1 MTKNIFKITISLF
14 TLVLFGCSDA
24 KTEKLIADTE
34 FVETLMSDMTLKEK
48 IGQMTQV
55 DRQFLNDISDISKY
69 GFGSLLSGG
78 GSTPATNEP
87 KAWADMYDS
96 YQREALKTRLKIPLI
111 YGIDAVHGHN
121 NVVGA
126 TIFPHNIGLGAT
138 RDAAL
143 VESVARATAL
153 EVAATGMDWDFAP
166 CLAVPDDYR
175 WGRTYEGFSEDT
187 DLVSQLGGAAVRGYQ
202 STDISNPQSV
212 LACAKHFIGD
222 GGTTF
227 GTWLNN
233 LIDRG
238 NLAISEEE
246 LRKRHLPPFQKAID
260 EGVATFMAAY
270 NTWNDVK
277 CHANK
282 FLLTDLLKEELGFKG
297 FVVSDWAA
305 IEEIP
310 GDYKSDIITSINA
323 GIDLVMV
330 PGSLYGQNHYKTFI
344 KLLKESIEEGSIPM
358 SRIDDAVNR
367 ILSVKYDLGLFNE
380 PYGNIEYAS
389 HVGSE
394 KHRELARKAVR
405 KSMVLLKNESN
416 ILPLNKNEKLTV
428 VGSGANNLGMQNGG
442 WTVEWQG
449 RFTPDLEIMDEDKNG
464 KVEKSELLSFM
475 KEIYDKKFDKGA
487 AENWFKEM
495 DKNSDGQVDQGE
507 MLAFERAKPFQPEGT
522 SILNAISSALNNKK
536 MINYDPRADNLSKG
550 QTVVAV
556 IGEYPYAEGY
566 GDNPTI
572 SLNPFD
578 KAVLQKCYE
587 AGSKVIVIM
596 LSGRPLIISEHIDK
610 WSGFLAAWLPGMAGE
625 GIADVIFGDHEPT
638 GKLSY
643 SWPKDISQLPLNVGD
658 PDYEPLFPFGYGL
671 SY

>member
-96 YQREALKTRLKIPLI
+96 YQREALKTRLQIPLI

-143 VESVARATAL
+143 VEAVARATAL

-187 DLVSQLGGAAVRGYQ
+187 DLVSQLGGAAIRGYQ

-227 GTWLNN
+227 GTGLNN

-282 FLLTDLLKEELGFKG
+282 FLLTDLLKDELGFKG

-323 GIDLVMV
+323 GIDMVMV
-330 PGSLYGQNHYKTFI
+330 PGAVKFGNESFENFL
-344 KLLKESIEEGSIPM
+344 KLLEESVQEGSIPM
-358 SRIDDAVNR
+358 ERIDDAVKR
-367 ILSVKYDLGLFNE
+367 ILLIKKQSGLFDR
-380 PYGNIEYAS
+380 PFSDQQLLAHI
-389 HVGSE
+389 GSD
-394 KHRELARKAVR
+394 KHRQIAREAVR
-405 KSMVLLKNESN
+405 KSMVLLKNKDG
-416 ILPLNKNEKLTV
+416 ILPLPKEGKTIIV
-428 VGSGANNLGMQNGG
+428 AGRGADNIGMQSGG
-442 WTVEWQG
+442 WTISWQG
-449 RFTPDLEIMDEDKNG
+449 DMGQTTDGTTILDAIKSAVSPGTVVEYTPDGTAYTGDLAVVVVG
-464 KVEKSELLSFM
+464 EK
-475 KEIYDKKFDKGA
+475 
-487 AENWFKEM
+487 
-495 DKNSDGQVDQGE
+495 
-507 MLAFERAKPFQPEGT
+507 
-522 SILNAISSALNNKK
+522 
-536 MINYDPRADNLSKG
+536 
-550 QTVVAV
+550 
-556 IGEYPYAEGY
+556 PYAEMQ
-566 GDNPTI
+566 GDRKD
-572 SLNPFD
+572 LKLD
-578 KAVLQKCYE
+578 KEDLDVIKRFKENNIPVVVVL
-587 AGSKVIVIM
+587 
-596 LSGRPLIISEHIDK
+596 LSGRPMIITDEIEKWDGLI
-610 WSGFLAAWLPGMAGE
+610 AAWLPGTE
-625 GIADVIFGDHEPT
+625 GSGVADVLFGDYNPS
-638 GKLSY
+638 GKLSF
-643 SWPKDISQLPLNVGD
+643 SWPKNMNQ
-658 PDYEPLFPFGYGL
+658 FPINPEDDHLYSFGFGL

>member
-34 FVETLMSDMTLKEK
+34 FVETLMSDMTLKET

-55 DRQFLNDISDISKY
+55 DRQFLTDISDISKY

-96 YQREALKTRLKIPLI
+96 YQREALKTRLQIPLI

-143 VESVARATAL
+143 VEAVARATAL

-227 GTWLNN
+227 GTGLNN

-323 GIDLVMV
+323 GIDMVMV
-330 PGSLYGQNHYKTFI
+330 PGAVKFGNESFENFL
-344 KLLKESIEEGSIPM
+344 KLLEESVQEGSIPM
-358 SRIDDAVNR
+358 ERIDDAVKR
-367 ILSVKYDLGLFNE
+367 ILLIKKQSGLFDR
-380 PYGNIEYAS
+380 PFSDQQLLAHI
-389 HVGSE
+389 GSD
-394 KHRELARKAVR
+394 KHRQIAREAVR
-405 KSMVLLKNESN
+405 KSMVLLKNKDG
-416 ILPLNKNEKLTV
+416 ILPLPKEGKTIIV
-428 VGSGANNLGMQNGG
+428 AGRGADNIGMQSGG
-442 WTVEWQG
+442 WTISWQG
-449 RFTPDLEIMDEDKNG
+449 DMGQTTDGTTILDAIKSAVSPGTVVEYTPDGTAYTGDLAVVVVG
-464 KVEKSELLSFM
+464 EK
-475 KEIYDKKFDKGA
+475 
-487 AENWFKEM
+487 
-495 DKNSDGQVDQGE
+495 
-507 MLAFERAKPFQPEGT
+507 
-522 SILNAISSALNNKK
+522 
-536 MINYDPRADNLSKG
+536 
-550 QTVVAV
+550 
-556 IGEYPYAEGY
+556 PYAEMQ
-566 GDNPTI
+566 GDRKD
-572 SLNPFD
+572 LKLD
-578 KAVLQKCYE
+578 KEDLDVIKRFKENDIPVVVVL
-587 AGSKVIVIM
+587 
-596 LSGRPLIISEHIDK
+596 LSGRPMIITDEIEKWDGLI
-610 WSGFLAAWLPGMAGE
+610 AAWLPGTE
-625 GIADVIFGDHEPT
+625 GSGVADVLFGDYNPT
-638 GKLSY
+638 GKLSF
-643 SWPKDISQLPLNVGD
+643 SWPKNMNQ
-658 PDYEPLFPFGYGL
+658 FPINPEDDHLYSFGFGL

>member
-96 YQREALKTRLKIPLI
+96 YQREALKTRLQIPLI

-143 VESVARATAL
+143 VEAVARATAL

-227 GTWLNN
+227 GTGLNN

-282 FLLTDLLKEELGFKG
+282 FLLTDLLKDELGFKG

-323 GIDLVMV
+323 GIDMVMV
-330 PGSLYGQNHYKTFI
+330 PGAVKFGNESFENFL
-344 KLLKESIEEGSIPM
+344 KLLEESVQEGSIPM
-358 SRIDDAVNR
+358 ERIDDAVKR
-367 ILSVKYDLGLFNE
+367 ILLIKKQSGLFDR
-380 PYGNIEYAS
+380 PFSDQQLLAHI
-389 HVGSE
+389 GSD
-394 KHRELARKAVR
+394 KHRQIAREAVR
-405 KSMVLLKNESN
+405 KSMVLLKNKDG
-416 ILPLNKNEKLTV
+416 ILPLPKEGKTIIV
-428 VGSGANNLGMQNGG
+428 AGRGADNIGMQSGG
-442 WTVEWQG
+442 WTISWQG
-449 RFTPDLEIMDEDKNG
+449 DMGQTTDGTTILDAIKSAVSPGTVVEYTPDGTAYTGDLAVVVVG
-464 KVEKSELLSFM
+464 EK
-475 KEIYDKKFDKGA
+475 
-487 AENWFKEM
+487 
-495 DKNSDGQVDQGE
+495 
-507 MLAFERAKPFQPEGT
+507 
-522 SILNAISSALNNKK
+522 
-536 MINYDPRADNLSKG
+536 
-550 QTVVAV
+550 
-556 IGEYPYAEGY
+556 PYAEMQ
-566 GDNPTI
+566 GDRKD
-572 SLNPFD
+572 LKLD
-578 KAVLQKCYE
+578 KEDLDVIKRFKENEIPVVVVL
-587 AGSKVIVIM
+587 
-596 LSGRPLIISEHIDK
+596 LSGRPMIITDEIEKWDGLI
-610 WSGFLAAWLPGMAGE
+610 AAWLPGTE
-625 GIADVIFGDHEPT
+625 GSGVADVLFGDYNPT
-638 GKLSY
+638 GKLSF
-643 SWPKDISQLPLNVGD
+643 SWPKNMNQ
-658 PDYEPLFPFGYGL
+658 FPINPEDDHLYSFGFGL

>member
-96 YQREALKTRLKIPLI
+96 YQREALKTRLQIPLI

-143 VESVARATAL
+143 VEAVARATAL

-227 GTWLNN
+227 GTGLNN

-282 FLLTDLLKEELGFKG
+282 FLLTDLLKDELGFKG

-323 GIDLVMV
+323 GIDMVMV
-330 PGSLYGQNHYKTFI
+330 PGAVKFGNESFENFL
-344 KLLKESIEEGSIPM
+344 KLLEESVQEGSIPM
-358 SRIDDAVNR
+358 KRIDDAVKR
-367 ILSVKYDLGLFNE
+367 ILLIKKQSGLFDR
-380 PYGNIEYAS
+380 PFSDQQLLAHI
-389 HVGSE
+389 GSD
-394 KHRELARKAVR
+394 KHRQIAREAVR
-405 KSMVLLKNESN
+405 KSMVLLKNKDG
-416 ILPLNKNEKLTV
+416 ILPLPKEGKTIIV
-428 VGSGANNLGMQNGG
+428 AGRGADNIGMQSGG
-442 WTVEWQG
+442 WTISWQG
-449 RFTPDLEIMDEDKNG
+449 DMGQTTDGTTILDAIKSAVSPGTVVEYTPDGTAYTGDLAVVVVG
-464 KVEKSELLSFM
+464 EK
-475 KEIYDKKFDKGA
+475 
-487 AENWFKEM
+487 
-495 DKNSDGQVDQGE
+495 
-507 MLAFERAKPFQPEGT
+507 
-522 SILNAISSALNNKK
+522 
-536 MINYDPRADNLSKG
+536 
-550 QTVVAV
+550 
-556 IGEYPYAEGY
+556 PYAEMQ
-566 GDNPTI
+566 GDRKD
-572 SLNPFD
+572 LKLD
-578 KAVLQKCYE
+578 KEDLDVIKRFKENDIPVVVVL
-587 AGSKVIVIM
+587 
-596 LSGRPLIISEHIDK
+596 LSGRPMIITDEIEKWDGLI
-610 WSGFLAAWLPGMAGE
+610 AAWLPGTE
-625 GIADVIFGDHEPT
+625 GSGVADVLFGDYNPT
-638 GKLSY
+638 GKLSF
-643 SWPKDISQLPLNVGD
+643 SWPKNMNQ
-658 PDYEPLFPFGYGL
+658 FPINPEDDHLYSFGFGL

>member
-1 MTKNIFKITISLF
+1 L
-14 TLVLFGCSDA
+14 
-24 KTEKLIADTE
+24 
-34 FVETLMSDMTLKEK
+34 
-48 IGQMTQV
+48 Q
-55 DRQFLNDISDISKY
+55 
-69 GFGSLLSGG
+69 
-78 GSTPATNEP
+78 
-87 KAWADMYDS
+87 
-96 YQREALKTRLKIPLI
+96 IPLI

-143 VESVARATAL
+143 VEAVARATAL

-227 GTWLNN
+227 GTGLNN

-282 FLLTDLLKEELGFKG
+282 FLLTDLLKDELGFKG

-323 GIDLVMV
+323 GIDMVMV
-330 PGSLYGQNHYKTFI
+330 PGAVKFGNESFENFLKLGATDRRISAGFQPL
-344 KLLKESIEEGSIPM
+344 KLLHSASNFGQKKAAHLEEGEP
-358 SRIDDAVNR
+358 
-367 ILSVKYDLGLFNE
+367 LSEQVTAETVLT
-380 PYGNIEYAS
+380 
-389 HVGSE
+389 
-394 KHRELARKAVR
+394 LAIVLCAF
-405 KSMVLLKNESN
+405 KSDGRLPFLESTQWTQS
-416 ILPLNKNEKLTV
+416 ILPSTIP
-428 VGSGANNLGMQNGG
+428 
-442 WTVEWQG
+442 T
-449 RFTPDLEIMDEDKNG
+449 RFEQSL
-464 KVEKSELLSFM
+464 
-475 KEIYDKKFDKGA
+475 
-487 AENWFKEM
+487 
-495 DKNSDGQVDQGE
+495 
-507 MLAFERAKPFQPEGT
+507 RKPFFHT
-522 SILNAISSALNNKK
+522 L
-536 MINYDPRADNLSKG
+536 
-550 QTVVAV
+550 
-556 IGEYPYAEGY
+556 
-566 GDNPTI
+566 
-572 SLNPFD
+572 
-578 KAVLQKCYE
+578 
-587 AGSKVIVIM
+587 
-596 LSGRPLIISEHIDK
+596 
-610 WSGFLAAWLPGMAGE
+610 
-625 GIADVIFGDHEPT
+625 
-638 GKLSY
+638 
-643 SWPKDISQLPLNVGD
+643 
-658 PDYEPLFPFGYGL
+658 
-671 SY
+671 

>member
-34 FVETLMSDMTLKEK
+34 FVEKLMGDMTLKEK

-96 YQREALKTRLKIPLI
+96 YQREALKTRLQIPLI

-143 VESVARATAL
+143 VEAVARATAL

-227 GTWLNN
+227 GTGLNN

-282 FLLTDLLKEELGFKG
+282 FLLTDLLKDELGFKG

-323 GIDLVMV
+323 GIDMVMV
-330 PGSLYGQNHYKTFI
+330 PGAVKFGNESFENFL
-344 KLLKESIEEGSIPM
+344 KLLEESVQEGSIPM
-358 SRIDDAVNR
+358 ERIDDAVKR
-367 ILSVKYDLGLFNE
+367 ILLIKKQSGLFDRPFSNQQLLAH
-380 PYGNIEYAS
+380 I
-389 HVGSE
+389 GSD
-394 KHRELARKAVR
+394 KHRQIAREAVR
-405 KSMVLLKNESN
+405 KSMVLLKNKDG
-416 ILPLNKNEKLTV
+416 ILPLPKEGKTIIV
-428 VGSGANNLGMQNGG
+428 AGRGADNIGMQSGG
-442 WTVEWQG
+442 WTISWQG
-449 RFTPDLEIMDEDKNG
+449 DMGQTTDGTTILDAIKSAVSPGTVVEYTPDGTAYTGDLAVVVVG
-464 KVEKSELLSFM
+464 EK
-475 KEIYDKKFDKGA
+475 
-487 AENWFKEM
+487 
-495 DKNSDGQVDQGE
+495 
-507 MLAFERAKPFQPEGT
+507 
-522 SILNAISSALNNKK
+522 
-536 MINYDPRADNLSKG
+536 
-550 QTVVAV
+550 
-556 IGEYPYAEGY
+556 PYAEMQ
-566 GDNPTI
+566 GDRKD
-572 SLNPFD
+572 LKLD
-578 KAVLQKCYE
+578 KEDLDVIKRFKENDIPVVVVL
-587 AGSKVIVIM
+587 
-596 LSGRPLIISEHIDK
+596 LSGRPMIITDEIEKWDGLI
-610 WSGFLAAWLPGMAGE
+610 AAWLPGTE
-625 GIADVIFGDHEPT
+625 GSGVADVLFGDYNPT
-638 GKLSY
+638 GKLSF
-643 SWPKDISQLPLNVGD
+643 SWPKNINQ
-658 PDYEPLFPFGYGL
+658 FPINPEDDHLYSFGFGL

>member
-14 TLVLFGCSDA
+14 TLVLFACSDA

-96 YQREALKTRLKIPLI
+96 YQREALKTRLQIPLI

-143 VESVARATAL
+143 VEAVARATAL

-227 GTWLNN
+227 GTGLNN

-282 FLLTDLLKEELGFKG
+282 FLLTDLLKDELGFKG

-323 GIDLVMV
+323 GIDMVMV
-330 PGSLYGQNHYKTFI
+330 PGAVKFGNESFENFL
-344 KLLKESIEEGSIPM
+344 KLLEESVQEGSIPM
-358 SRIDDAVNR
+358 ERIDDAVKR
-367 ILSVKYDLGLFNE
+367 ILLIKKQSGLFDR
-380 PYGNIEYAS
+380 PFSDQQLLAHI
-389 HVGSE
+389 GSD
-394 KHRELARKAVR
+394 KHRQIAREAVR
-405 KSMVLLKNESN
+405 KSMVLLKNKDG
-416 ILPLNKNEKLTV
+416 ILPLPKEGKTIIV
-428 VGSGANNLGMQNGG
+428 AGRGADNIGMQSGG
-442 WTVEWQG
+442 WTISWQG
-449 RFTPDLEIMDEDKNG
+449 DMGQTTDGTTILDAIKSAVSPGTVVEYTPDGTAYTGDLAVVVVG
-464 KVEKSELLSFM
+464 EK
-475 KEIYDKKFDKGA
+475 
-487 AENWFKEM
+487 
-495 DKNSDGQVDQGE
+495 
-507 MLAFERAKPFQPEGT
+507 
-522 SILNAISSALNNKK
+522 
-536 MINYDPRADNLSKG
+536 
-550 QTVVAV
+550 
-556 IGEYPYAEGY
+556 PYAEMQ
-566 GDNPTI
+566 GDRKD
-572 SLNPFD
+572 LKLD
-578 KAVLQKCYE
+578 KEDLDVIKRFKENDIPVVVVL
-587 AGSKVIVIM
+587 
-596 LSGRPLIISEHIDK
+596 LSGRPMIITDEIEKWDGLI
-610 WSGFLAAWLPGMAGE
+610 AAWLPGTE
-625 GIADVIFGDHEPT
+625 GSGVADVLFGDYNPT
-638 GKLSY
+638 GKLSF
-643 SWPKDISQLPLNVGD
+643 SWPKNMNQ
-658 PDYEPLFPFGYGL
+658 FPINPEDDHLYSFGFGL

>member
-227 GTWLNN
+227 GTGLNN

-246 LRKRHLPPFQKAID
+246 LRERHLPPFQKAID

-282 FLLTDLLKEELGFKG
+282 FLLTDLLKDELGFKG

-323 GIDLVMV
+323 GIDMVMV
-330 PGSLYGQNHYKTFI
+330 PGAVKFGNESFENFL
-344 KLLKESIEEGSIPM
+344 KLLEESVQEGSIPM
-358 SRIDDAVNR
+358 ERIDDAVKR
-367 ILSVKYDLGLFNE
+367 ILLIKKQSGLFDR
-380 PYGNIEYAS
+380 PFSDQQLLAHI
-389 HVGSE
+389 GSD
-394 KHRELARKAVR
+394 KHRQIAREAVR
-405 KSMVLLKNESN
+405 KSMVLLKNKDG
-416 ILPLNKNEKLTV
+416 ILPLPKEGKTIIV
-428 VGSGANNLGMQNGG
+428 AGRGADNIGMQSGG
-442 WTVEWQG
+442 WTISWQG
-449 RFTPDLEIMDEDKNG
+449 DMGQTTDGTTILDAIKSAVSPGTVVEYTPDGTAYTGDLAVVVVG
-464 KVEKSELLSFM
+464 EK
-475 KEIYDKKFDKGA
+475 
-487 AENWFKEM
+487 
-495 DKNSDGQVDQGE
+495 
-507 MLAFERAKPFQPEGT
+507 
-522 SILNAISSALNNKK
+522 
-536 MINYDPRADNLSKG
+536 
-550 QTVVAV
+550 
-556 IGEYPYAEGY
+556 PYAEMQ
-566 GDNPTI
+566 GDRKD
-572 SLNPFD
+572 LKLD
-578 KAVLQKCYE
+578 KEDLDVIKRFKENDIPVVVVL
-587 AGSKVIVIM
+587 
-596 LSGRPLIISEHIDK
+596 LSGRPMIITDEIEKWDGLI
-610 WSGFLAAWLPGMAGE
+610 AAWLPGTE
-625 GIADVIFGDHEPT
+625 GSGVADVLFGDYNPT
-638 GKLSY
+638 GKLSF
-643 SWPKDISQLPLNVGD
+643 SWPKNMNQ
-658 PDYEPLFPFGYGL
+658 FPINPEDDHLYSFGFGL